1 MGAALAP
8 THSNALALSTSASCT
23 TRENQTVFISLEGG
37 KPGTWRYR
45 QPISH
50 RSGYS
55 TLAMTDGGLIA
66 DLFEE
71 GGCQLTLALVDPKAM
86 IADGP
91 KGPIPCADANCPASP
106 FAPQARFDGTRG
118 FCKSDDTESFRFIAT
133 LHTPQP
139 PIRCSHRIHLW
150 DVSCAGLSDPR
161 CVAQ

>member
-1 MGAALAP
+1 
-8 THSNALALSTSASCT
+8 
-23 TRENQTVFISLEGG
+23 
-37 KPGTWRYR
+37 
-45 QPISH
+45 
-50 RSGYS
+50 
-55 TLAMTDGGLIA
+55 MTDGGLVA

-71 GGCQLTLALVDPKAM
+71 GGCQLTLALVDPKAI

-139 PIRCSHRIHLW
+139 PIRCLHCTHLR
-150 DVSCAGLSDPR
+150 DVNARACLTLVCCTVSAEAITLSWLQKIR
-161 CVAQ
+161 SQTLSTAAESTAR